1 MIGIEQ
7 IRAAQQR
14 IAEHVR
20 HTPMI
25 RCATLDRLLDAE
37 VYLKCENLQAAGAF
51 KSRGAC
57 NAVFSLSGA
66 EVAQGVATH
75 SSGNHAAA
83 LARAAVRRGVPA
95 YIVMP
100 RTSRQK
106 KVDAVRQYGGQ
117 ITFCEPTLAAREETA
132 AQVVKQTGAVLVHP
146 YDDDAIIAGQG
157 TAALEML
164 TRQPDLDLIIAPV
177 GGGGLLSG
185 TALCAKALQPRILV
199 WAGEPSGADDA
210 YRSWKSGQ
218 WQPSQDPH
226 TIADGLLTSL
236 GQRNFDVIRKL
247 VDEIICVDDDEIV
260 RSVQL
265 LYQAAD
271 LVVEPSGA
279 VPLAALLRRRQ
290 DLRGLKLGVI
300 LSGGNFDIGQLL
312 DVE

>member
-1 MIGIEQ
+1 MRYGNTEARSLFANRRWLHAKKPRLRWSSKRVRYWC
-7 IRAAQQR
+7 IRTTT
-14 IAEHVR
+14 
-20 HTPMI
+20 TPLSPVKA
-25 RCATLDRLLDAE
+25 RRLW
-37 VYLKCENLQAAGAF
+37 KC
-51 KSRGAC
+51 
-57 NAVFSLSGA
+57 SL
-66 EVAQGVATH
+66 
-75 SSGNHAAA
+75 
-83 LARAAVRRGVPA
+83 
-95 YIVMP
+95 
-100 RTSRQK
+100 
-106 KVDAVRQYGGQ
+106 
-117 ITFCEPTLAAREETA
+117 
-132 AQVVKQTGAVLVHP
+132 
-146 YDDDAIIAGQG
+146 
-157 TAALEML
+157 
-164 TRQPDLDLIIAPV
+164 RQPDLDLIIAPV